1 MAIDIMAAFEQP
13 PPVLDFIW
21 PGFLAG
27 SVGALVAPGATG
39 KSFWALEAAM
49 AVACGVPGGDVLGLA
64 PAASGRVLYLAAED
78 PEPALIC
85 RVHALG
91 AHFGQ
96 AAREAIAERLSLVPI
111 MGNRLNIM
119 DEKHLAR
126 VVDDCAGA
134 RLLVLDTLS
143 RVHSLD
149 ENDNGQMSQLLAQLE
164 YIAAQTG
171 AAVLFLHHVSKASA
185 RERGDEQQAARG
197 ASALVDNARWAGYLT
212 QMSESEGKFWS
223 DRIDRAPIGVR
234 RGLFV
239 KWGVSKQNYGSSM
252 LPQWF
257 RRDTGGIL
265 VPVDLVEAVDDAK
278 DKGGAQCGRRRDGF

>member
-1 MAIDIMAAFEQP
+1 MAIHIMAAFEQP
-13 PPVLDFIW
+13 PPILDFIW

-39 KSFWALEAAM
+39 KSWWALEAAM
-49 AVACGVPGGDVLGLA
+49 AVACGVKDGDILGLA
-64 PAASGRVLYLAAED
+64 PAASGRVVYLAAED
-78 PEPALIC
+78 PEPALVC
-85 RVHALG
+85 RLHTLG
-91 AHFGQ
+91 AHLGQ
-96 AAREAIAERLSLVPI
+96 AAREAIAERLLLEPI
-111 MGNRLNIM
+111 LGKRLNIM
-119 DEKHLAR
+119 DESHLSR
-126 VVDDCAGA
+126 VIEVCTDV

-143 RVHSLD
+143 RIHTLD
-149 ENDNGQMSQLLAQLE
+149 ENDNGEMAKVVSQLE

-212 QMSESEGKFWS
+212 QMSESDGKYWS

-239 KWGVSKQNYGSSM
+239 RWGVSKQNYGSGFA
-252 LPQWF
+252 PQWF
-257 RRDTGGIL
+257 RRDTGGVL
-265 VPVDLVEAVDDAK
+265 VPVDLLEAVDDTK
-278 DKGGAQCGRRRDGF
+278 RSRGGGDRAHA

>member
-49 AVACGVPGGDVLGLA
+49 AVACGVPGGDILGLA
-64 PAASGRVLYLAAED
+64 PEASGRVVYLAAED

-91 AHFGQ
+91 AHLGQ

-111 MGNRLNIM
+111 MGKRLNIM
-119 DEKHLAR
+119 DEKHLAH
-126 VVDDCAGA
+126 VVDRCAGA

-143 RVHSLD
+143 RIHALD
-149 ENDNGQMSQLLAQLE
+149 ENDNGEMARLLSQLE
-164 YIAAQTG
+164 HIAAQTG
-171 AAVLFLHHVSKASA
+171 CAVLFLHHVSKASA

-197 ASALVDNARWAGYLT
+197 ASALVDNARWSGYLT
-212 QMSESEGKFWS
+212 QMSESDGKYWS
-223 DRIDRAPIGVR
+223 DRPYDRAPIGVR

-239 KWGVSKQNYGSSM
+239 KWGVSKQNYGHG
-252 LPQWF
+252 LVPRWF
-257 RRDTGGIL
+257 RRDTGGVL
-265 VPVDLVEAVDDAK
+265 VPVDLVEAVDDSK
-278 DKGGAQCGRRRDGF
+278 RSCGSGGGRAHA

>member
-1 MAIDIMAAFEQP
+1 MALDIMAAFEQP

-27 SVGALVAPGATG
+27 SLGALVAPGATG

-119 DEKHLAR
+119 DEKHLAH

-223 DRIDRAPIGVR
+223 DRPYDRAPIGVR

-239 KWGVSKQNYGSSM
+239 KWGVSKQNYGSGL
-252 LPQWF
+252 LPAWL
-257 RRDTGGIL
+257 RRDTGGVL
-265 VPVDLVEAVDDAK
+265 VPVDLVEAVDDTK
-278 DKGGAQCGRRRDGF
+278 RIRGGGGDRAHA